1 MPNPPTMNDVA
12 REAGVSLR
20 TVSRYVNGFTNIDPE
35 LSGRIARAIGA
46 LGYRRNL
53 AAASIRPGRSSRT
66 IGLVTSDL
74 ANPYYSSLTR
84 AIETRARKLGY
95 LLIATSSDESG
106 QQHDVIIERLM
117 EQRVD
122 GLIVV
127 PPRDAGRD
135 WATMAAPVPAL
146 VVIDRPVA
154 FAGADTVLSDN
165 VGGAR
170 AAVAALLE
178 HGARHPAFVGD
189 SLSIY
194 TMIER
199 HRGFAEALADHGI
212 GLDQSLVVEDAH
224 SSEDAAA
231 AVERLMTTTAV
242 DAIFAA
248 NNRASVGA
256 LLAFRALGRR
266 LPLIGFD
273 DFEAAQLADP
283 AVSVVSQD
291 TAGMGRMAT
300 DLLLGRATRQPFE
313 AERHVLPTSL
323 ILRGS
328 ERP

>member
-1 MPNPPTMNDVA
+1 
-12 REAGVSLR
+12 
-20 TVSRYVNGFTNIDPE
+20 
-35 LSGRIARAIGA
+35 
-46 LGYRRNL
+46 
-53 AAASIRPGRSSRT
+53 
-66 IGLVTSDL
+66 
-74 ANPYYSSLTR
+74 
-84 AIETRARKLGY
+84 
-95 LLIATSSDESG
+95 
-106 QQHDVIIERLM
+106 
-117 EQRVD
+117 
-122 GLIVV
+122 
-127 PPRDAGRD
+127 
-135 WATMAAPVPAL
+135 
-146 VVIDRPVA
+146 
-154 FAGADTVLSDN
+154 VLSDN

-170 AAVAALLE
+170 AAVAVLLK

-199 HRGFAEALADHGI
+199 HRGFAEALASHGI
-212 GLDQSLVVEDAH
+212 ELDPTLVVEDAH

-266 LPLIGFD
+266 VPLIGFD

-300 DLLLGRATRQPFE
+300 ELLLGRATRQPFE

>member
-1 MPNPPTMNDVA
+1 MNDVA

-35 LSGRIARAIGA
+35 LSERIARAIAG

-74 ANPYYSSLTR
+74 ANPYYSALTR
-84 AIETRARKLGY
+84 AIEASAREHGY

-106 QQHDVIIERLM
+106 RQHDVIIERLM

-135 WATMAAPVPAL
+135 WSSMTPPVPAL

-154 FAGADTVLSDN
+154 FPGADTVLSDN
-165 VGGAR
+165 VGGSR
-170 AAVAALLE
+170 SAVAVLLE
-178 HGARHPAFVGD
+178 HGARHPAFIGD

-199 HRGFAEALADHGI
+199 HRGFTEALAGHGI
-212 GLDQSLVVEDAH
+212 EVEPALVVEDAH

-256 LLAFRALGRR
+256 LLAFRAVGRR

-291 TAGMGRMAT
+291 TAGMGRLAT
-300 DLLLGRATRQPFE
+300 ELLLGRAARNPFE